1 MRLILDITEFGAKT
15 VPKPTPQANGFFLI
29 FTALIA
35 HNRMHTEPPAP
46 ILNAEQI
53 RQKIRRIAF
62 QIYENNVDEPALLL
76 AGIAGEGYVLA
87 EALAGEL
94 RQITPFAVDLLQL
107 SLDKTQPAQP
117 LVEPDRSADAYA
129 DKVVIVVDDV
139 LYTGRTLAFSLQ
151 PFLSVAVRK
160 LQVAVLVDRNY
171 PRYPVAA
178 DYKGYELSTTLTE
191 HVEVV
196 LSDAARVGVYLR

>member
-1 MRLILDITEFGAKT
+1 MSTT
-15 VPKPTPQANGFFLI
+15 QPTLV
-29 FTALIA
+29 
-35 HNRMHTEPPAP
+35 
-46 ILNAEQI
+46 LNAEQI

-62 QIYENNVDEPALLL
+62 QIYETNFDESALLL

-87 EALAGEL
+87 QALAQEL
-94 RQITPFAVDLLQL
+94 RQITPLSVELLQL
-107 SLDKTQPAQP
+107 TLDKSQSAQP
-117 LVEPDRSADAYA
+117 PVAPDRPATDFT
-129 DKVVIVVDDV
+129 DKVVVVVDDV

-151 PFLSVAVRK
+151 PFLAVPVRK

-196 LSDAARVGVYLR
+196 LSDTKRVGVYLR

>member
-1 MRLILDITEFGAKT
+1 METAQ
-15 VPKPTPQANGFFLI
+15 PTL
-29 FTALIA
+29 
-35 HNRMHTEPPAP
+35 
-46 ILNAEQI
+46 ILNAAQI

-62 QIYENNVDEPALLL
+62 QIYENNFEETALLL
-76 AGIAGEGYVLA
+76 AGVSGEGFVLA
-87 EALAGEL
+87 QALAQEL
-94 RQITPFAVDLLQL
+94 HSIAPFSIDLIQL
-107 SLDKTQPAQP
+107 RLDKNQPAQP
-117 LVEPDRSADAYA
+117 PVQPDQPATAYT

-151 PFLSVAVRK
+151 PFLSVPIRK

-191 HVEVV
+191 HVEVI
-196 LSDAARVGVYLR
+196 LSDESRVGVYLR

>member
-1 MRLILDITEFGAKT
+1 MNTA
-15 VPKPTPQANGFFLI
+15 PPTL
-29 FTALIA
+29 
-35 HNRMHTEPPAP
+35 

-62 QIYENNVDEPALLL
+62 QMYETNFEESALLL
-76 AGIAGEGYVLA
+76 AGISGEGYVLA
-87 EALAGEL
+87 QALVEEL
-94 RQITPFAVDLLQL
+94 QQIAPFRVELIRLE
-107 SLDKTQPAQP
+107 LDKTQMAQP
-117 LVEPDRSADAYA
+117 TVRTSRPDADFT

-151 PFLSVAVRK
+151 PFLSVPVRK
-160 LQVAVLVDRNY
+160 LQVAVLIDRNY

-191 HVEVV
+191 HVDVV
-196 LSDAARVGVYLR
+196 LSDESRVGVYLR

>member
-1 MRLILDITEFGAKT
+1 METAQ
-15 VPKPTPQANGFFLI
+15 PTL
-29 FTALIA
+29 
-35 HNRMHTEPPAP
+35 

-62 QIYENNVDEPALLL
+62 QIYEINFEETALLL

-87 EALAGEL
+87 EALAGQL
-94 RQITPFAVDLLQL
+94 RQIAPFSVELIQL
-107 SLDKTQPAQP
+107 TLDKTQPAQP
-117 LVEPDRSADAYA
+117 PVQPDRPAGDYT

-151 PFLSVAVRK
+151 PFLSVPVRK
-160 LQVAVLVDRNY
+160 LQVAVLVDRNH

-191 HVEVV
+191 HVDVV
-196 LSDAARVGVYLR
+196 LSNHERVGVYLR

>member
-1 MRLILDITEFGAKT
+1 MNTAPPTLILS
-15 VPKPTPQANGFFLI
+15 
-29 FTALIA
+29 
-35 HNRMHTEPPAP
+35 
-46 ILNAEQI
+46 AEQI

-62 QIYENNVDEPALLL
+62 QIYETNFEESALLL

-87 EALAGEL
+87 QALAQEL
-94 RQITPFAVDLLQL
+94 RQIAPFEVELIQL
-107 SLDKTQPAQP
+107 ELDKTQVVQP
-117 LVEPDRSADAYA
+117 SVRTGQPNADYG

-151 PFLSVAVRK
+151 PFLSVPVRK

-171 PRYPVAA
+171 PRYPVSA

-191 HVEVV
+191 HVDVV
-196 LSDAARVGVYLR
+196 LSDESRVGVYLR

>member
-1 MRLILDITEFGAKT
+1 MDTN
-15 VPKPTPQANGFFLI
+15 PPTL
-29 FTALIA
+29 
-35 HNRMHTEPPAP
+35 

-62 QIYENNVDEPALLL
+62 QIYENNFEESSILI
-76 AGIAGEGYVLA
+76 AGVFGEGYVLA
-87 EALAGEL
+87 KALAREL
-94 RQITPFAVDLLQL
+94 QTISPFSVTLLEVDLNK
-107 SLDKTQPAQP
+107 SANAQPAIQLKP
-117 LVEPDRSADAYA
+117 APADFT
-129 DKVVIVVDDV
+129 DKVVILVDDV

-151 PFLSVAVRK
+151 PFLSASVRK
-160 LQVAVLVDRNY
+160 LQVAVLIDRNH

-196 LSDAARVGVYLR
+196 LSNEARMGVYLR